1 MTYKYTPVNIL
12 SLFLFGVA
20 MYGKLN
26 SKDPGEIMGAGY
38 IFMAII
44 VGMLIDF
51 TLQVFIKKYKTIVI
65 VEMVLIILLVIIN
78 SMP

>member
-20 MYGKLN
+20 MYAILN